1 MIHVSAPTRL
11 HFGLLHVATDADPTA
26 RRFGGCGLML
36 AAPRVTVSVSK
47 SDDWGATGPV
57 ADRALAFARR
67 VVAGLPAQCQQPVTV
82 AVEACPPEHAGLGV
96 GTALGLAVA
105 RAVATEVGA
114 GPYTTTELALLA
126 GRGERSAVGV
136 HGSALG
142 GFIIDGGKAGDDP
155 VGACVGRLTFPDW
168 PVVLIQTSAAAR
180 WHGAAERQAFGRPR
194 PAADAARL
202 TDRMCRLLMLG
213 VAPAVATA
221 DYPRFA
227 DALFE
232 YNRAAGEPFAADQGG
247 IYASEEIE
255 AVIDAARAA
264 GVPAA
269 GQSSWGP
276 TAFAICPDAAT
287 AARLAAQLRGRF
299 PEAGVVVSRS
309 YRPDQPNE
317 DHIGRQD

>member
-1 MIHVSAPTRL
+1 MIRVSAPTRL
-11 HFGLLHVATDADPTA
+11 HFGLLHVPADADPTA

-36 AAPRVTVSVSK
+36 DTPRVTVSVSQ
-47 SDDWGATGPV
+47 SPTWGATGAA

-67 VVAGLPAQCQQPVTV
+67 VVAGLPVVVRHPVHV
-82 AVEACPPEHAGLGV
+82 AVEECPPEHAGLGV

-105 RAVATEVGA
+105 RAVAVELGA
-114 GPYTTTELALLA
+114 ATYTAVELAVLA

-142 GFIIDGGKAGDDP
+142 GFINDGGRAGDEP
-155 VGACVGRLTFPDW
+155 VGALVARLPFPDW
-168 PVVLIQTSAAAR
+168 PVVLIRPSVATH
-180 WHGAAERQAFGRPR
+180 WHGAAERQAFARPR

-202 TDRMCRLLMLG
+202 TNRMCRLLMLG

-227 DALFE
+227 AALFE

-247 IYASEEIE
+247 VYASTEIG
-255 AVIDAARAA
+255 AIIDAVRAA

-276 TAFAICPDAAT
+276 TAFAICSDAAT
-287 AARLAAQLRGRF
+287 AARLAAELRGRF
-299 PEAGVVVSRS
+299 PAADVLVSRAAA
-309 YRPDQPNE
+309 
-317 DHIGRQD
+317 